1 MTPRALALGSPHPC
15 GAAAAMA
22 VFLWTLQFAGLAIVV
37 LGLALERRAPLRR
50 R

>member
-1 MTPRALALGSPHPC
+1 LTPRALALGSPHPC
-15 GAAAAMA
+15 GAAAMA

>member
-1 MTPRALALGSPHPC
+1 MD
-15 GAAAAMA
+15 

-37 LGLALERRAPLRR
+37 VGLGLERRLPLRR

>member
-1 MTPRALALGSPHPC
+1 MPPWRLWP
-15 GAAAAMA
+15 MD

-37 LGLALERRAPLRR
+37 VGLALERRTLWRR